1 MCTRRQCKCYV
12 RAGPWHSAGGCAEI
26 GENMS
31 DNYQT
36 AWRALNEAIGAAKGQ
51 GPGSITDTDHL
62 TVDQQLK
69 VAEVAALLSISQEL
83 SALNPQNTSSRDDE
97 GNTVN
102 GWGIVTKKAKPKPGK
117 IRMS

>member
-1 MCTRRQCKCYV
+1 
-12 RAGPWHSAGGCAEI
+12 
-26 GENMS
+26 MS
-31 DNYQT
+31 DNYQA
-36 AWRALNEAIGAAKGQ
+36 AWRALSEAIGAAKGQ
-51 GPGSITDTDHL
+51 SSGSITDVDHL

-102 GWGIVTKKAKPKPGK
+102 GWGIVTKKAKPKPEK
-117 IRMS
+117 ISVS